1 MLKRKWPLY
10 INVGYPNPHHM
21 PVISIY
27 FYLNSGFGLG
37 RRVPYLVLNP
47 GAFYSWIPFQIP
59 PMTFVR
65 TLSHL
70 TSPAPLHNRQWM
82 FKYNLELL
90 TWKRLNLLFNHL
102 LPKTFKI
109 FQDLNHT
116 DPSFRWLCHSYRMQ
130 PLKDNSIPFRVEFL
144 RKCVTRLNK
153 KNVQF
158 RNKRYQELSSPSD
171 ADQIISKSLNNVV
184 FLWNKLNIT

>member
-1 MLKRKWPLY
+1 
-10 INVGYPNPHHM
+10 
-21 PVISIY
+21 
-27 FYLNSGFGLG
+27 
-37 RRVPYLVLNP
+37 
-47 GAFYSWIPFQIP
+47 
-59 PMTFVR
+59 MTFVR

-116 DPSFRWLCHSYRMQ
+116 EPSFRRLCHSYRML

-171 ADQIISKSLNNVV
+171 ADQIISKSLNNVLCFYEIYWMSPGSQPIKWSKTV
-184 FLWNKLNIT
+184 TRQRITFHREG